1 MDPRE
6 YAKAIIAALGAGLT
20 AFTAAQVAG
29 KVTTAGWVTIAVAT
43 VTTGLTVFVV
53 PNKDAKPDTANI
65 KGVPS

>member
-1 MDPRE
+1 VDPRE

-53 PNKDAKPDTANI
+53 PNRPPEKPAKI
-65 KGVPS
+65 EGVPS

>member
-1 MDPRE
+1 MDPRH

-43 VTTGLTVFVV
+43 ITTGLTVFAV
-53 PNKDAKPDTANI
+53 PNKPPATPVKTEGAMP
-65 KGVPS
+65 

>member
-1 MDPRE
+1 MDPRK

-43 VTTGLTVFVV
+43 ITTGLTVYAV
-53 PNKDAKPDTANI
+53 PNKKAEPVKTEI
-65 KGVPS
+65 